1 MFIAMKPCSFG
12 SKHNYLIGD
21 KIPDG
26 VVAPDAVKRLTKMGI
41 IVEVEVPAPITM
53 EVKADDMT
61 INLTQ
66 EDLQAVMD
74 VLTANAEDA
83 AARIKAIEGMDIL
96 FLIHAAESRKTVQA
110 AAKARAQEL
119 AEAENATAEPETPEE
134 SEGDQ

>member
-12 SKHNYLIGD
+12 SNRNYLIGD

-41 IVEVEVPAPITM
+41 IVEVEEPATITM

-66 EDLQAVMD
+66 EDLQEVVD

-83 AARIKAIEGMDIL
+83 AARIKAIDGMDIL
-96 FLIHAAESRKTVQA
+96 FLINAADSRKTVQA

-119 AEAENATAEPETPEE
+119 AEPETPEE
-134 SEGDQ
+134 SAGDQ